1 MSDQQTERAGKPED
15 GDIESKELLDIVM
28 IVKAI
33 EDTMEHFV
41 ALENVENNMTGAE
54 RRRLIGAG
62 VRNWGFIDKAH
73 DIARDNPS
81 FLPPNFSAYDMAVAV
96 REFEEIRQLVF
107 TLNQFQQAANEAM
120 LLRADALYRLALR
133 VYGSLREQARNKVP
147 GAEALFQ
154 ALLKFFRRR
163 RRPGDAEGEPTEKE
177 LERDFHRLVHG
188 TADGKIEIENV
199 KPKLE
204 GGERKII
211 DEHLR
216 AAAQFKET
224 EEGEIKE

>member
-107 TLNQFQQAANEAM
+107 TLNQFQQ
-120 LLRADALYRLALR
+120 
-133 VYGSLREQARNKVP
+133 VSLNRRNFSN
-147 GAEALFQ
+147 LSIFSLCQ
-154 ALLKFFRRR
+154 L
-163 RRPGDAEGEPTEKE
+163 PGDRSVLITTLFP
-177 LERDFHRLVHG
+177 LPP
-188 TADGKIEIENV
+188 GKTPSQAFSYSKSRSV
-199 KPKLE
+199 L
-204 GGERKII
+204 
-211 DEHLR
+211 
-216 AAAQFKET
+216 
-224 EEGEIKE
+224 